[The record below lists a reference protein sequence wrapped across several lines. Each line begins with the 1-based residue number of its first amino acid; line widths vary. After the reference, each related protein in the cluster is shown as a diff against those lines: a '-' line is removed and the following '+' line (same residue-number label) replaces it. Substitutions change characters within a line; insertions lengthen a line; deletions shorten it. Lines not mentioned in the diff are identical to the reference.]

1 MTGLTDSDIWRL
13 DIFEGSEYERVK
25 VTCELLENQPPK
37 TYSNVRVTGTD
48 RVHFGATYNANGREE
63 VEAETYLWIGG
74 EERLEEREWD
84 FAEFQREKMRF
95 WVGEEG
101 KEEYAGELLF
111 YFPSWLICE

>member
-1 MTGLTDSDIWRL
+1 M
-13 DIFEGSEYERVK
+13 K

-111 YFPSWLICE
+111 YFPSWLICERADDPGCYRSR